1 MTNVAQEFTIEGLG
15 VTVIITESAGLD
27 NAIIVFIDTTFEPNA
42 SDGGRGLRVLI
53 NDDDT
58 YVGVPY
64 RHDPTD
70 DMDDEEIAHHNEL
83 METDLAYRDM
93 IHHERN

>member
-1 MTNVAQEFTIEGLG
+1 MTAAQEFRIEGLG
-15 VTVIITESAGLD
+15 VTVLITESAGID
-27 NAIIVFIDTTFEPNA
+27 NAIVVFIDTTFEPNA

-53 NDDDT
+53 NDGDT

-64 RHDPTD
+64 RQDPTE
-70 DMDDEEIAHHNEL
+70 DMDDEEIARHNDL
-83 METDLAYRDM
+83 MEHDRAYRDM